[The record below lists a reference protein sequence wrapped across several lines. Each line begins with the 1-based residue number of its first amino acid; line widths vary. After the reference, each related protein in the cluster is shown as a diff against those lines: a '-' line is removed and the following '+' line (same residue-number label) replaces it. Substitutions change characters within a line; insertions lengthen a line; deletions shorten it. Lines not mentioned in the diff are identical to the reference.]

1 MVSMVIMAG
10 ILIKFISSSKW
21 FVKERERKENHFTSF
36 ILLLLLLLIDFQMDD
51 LPLLLDKIKHIN
63 KLSNFFLLS
72 QSFKVF
78 FQLFLFCWIIFV
90 VVVFFLENGGKTNK
104 QTLKMKCFLLLLML
118 LLKLVSG
125 VRVLLLNGCCH
136 SFVRLVKCM
145 WIDIT
150 IVGPMDQSILSIVC

>member
-78 FQLFLFCWIIFV
+78 FLLFFVLLDHLCCSSFFSGKRGKNEQTNIEDEMFPAAVDV
-90 VVVFFLENGGKTNK
+90 VVETCIWCQGLVIEW
-104 QTLKMKCFLLLLML
+104 ML
-118 LLKLVSG
+118 SLI
-125 VRVLLLNGCCH
+125 CTTC
-136 SFVRLVKCM
+136 
-145 WIDIT
+145 
-150 IVGPMDQSILSIVC
+150 